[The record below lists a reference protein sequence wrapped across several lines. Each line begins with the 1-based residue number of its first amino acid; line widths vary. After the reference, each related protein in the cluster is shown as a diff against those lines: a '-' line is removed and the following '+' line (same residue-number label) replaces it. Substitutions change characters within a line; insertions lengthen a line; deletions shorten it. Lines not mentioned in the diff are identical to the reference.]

1 MKYMNISGLFFF
13 VAVMFASA
21 ACQPTSESS
30 ECKSL
35 TAQAE
40 SEYLIPLRP
49 GGVDGSPF
57 WNIHATRFTYAPAF
71 GFNEVEGASAYRF
84 TIRQDGR
91 PDLVFQTSSP
101 QESLSSVWNEI
112 IPGKVS
118 LTVEA
123 LSSSGETVGLAGER
137 EFVRAYPFVAR
148 KETPAR
154 GYREAA
160 LKACL
165 YVHNMPSVQHWK
177 NSSSPDMSYPYNAY
191 VCKIIGATVRTE
203 CLLAREFPEMREEAL
218 KIALNAGEYL
228 VMMSEQEETVLK
240 GWPPTYGVAPDDHS
254 SHPAK
259 VARLNAGKMMVLEAS
274 VPGEAYLDLYDATG
288 CDVWKAR
295 ARQIA
300 DTFAEIQGEDGSWP
314 TRIDRYTGCQ
324 IGQTKAYPGHI
335 LRFLRRCVE
344 QYRMTDVQFTI
355 DKAERYISEVAMKT
369 FDLTG
374 QFEDSLYD
382 VLEPYSNLTNFTA
395 SPYADYLLTKPEP
408 TDEDVRNAKDLIRL
422 SEDQFVHWD
431 YPADSLGFK
440 DRVTPC
446 VNEQYM
452 FEVPVDASTADVC
465 DGYLALYEYN
475 KDPLA
480 LAKAT
485 ALLNALTRAQNPVTG
500 QMPTSLQYTGGRDL
514 IPEDFWLNC
523 SWWSAKALLRL
534 DSILQNEKGR
544 Q

>member
-1 MKYMNISGLFFF
+1 MNIARMSLCAAIFFA
-13 VAVMFASA
+13 AVS
-21 ACQPTSESS
+21 CSHTSEQM
-30 ECKSL
+30 SL
-35 TAQAE
+35 TAQAKA
-40 SEYLIPLRP
+40 EYLVPLRP
-49 GGVDGSPF
+49 GGEDGSPY
-57 WNIHATRFTYAPAF
+57 WNTYSTRFTYAPAF
-71 GFNEVEGASAYRF
+71 DFNEVEGASRYRF
-84 TIRQDGR
+84 IISQENGQDI
-91 PDLVFQTSSP
+91 VFYSSTP
-101 QESLSSVWNEI
+101 RESLSEVWNDI
-112 IPGKVS
+112 IPGKVV

-123 LSSSGETVGLAGER
+123 VGTSDETLSVAGKR
-137 EFVRAYPFVAR
+137 EFNRAYPFVAK
-148 KETPAR
+148 KESPAR
-154 GYREAA
+154 NYREAA

-177 NSSSPDMSYPYNAY
+177 TSVTPDMSYPYNAY
-191 VCKIIGATVRTE
+191 VCKIVGATVRTE
-203 CLLAREFPEMREEAL
+203 CLLARELPYLRDEAMA
-218 KIALNAGEYL
+218 IALNAAEYL
-228 VMMSEQEETVLK
+228 VAMAGQEQTVLE
-240 GWPPTYGVAPDDHS
+240 GWPPTYGVAPDDKS

-288 CDVWKAR
+288 DEVWKAR
-295 ARQIA
+295 AEQIA
-300 DTFAEIQGEDGSWP
+300 RTFGMIQGEDGSWP
-314 TRIDRYTGCQ
+314 TRIDRYTGQQ

-344 QYRMTDVQFTI
+344 QYNMDGVQSTI
-355 DKAERYISEVAMKT
+355 DKAETYIREVALKD

-395 SPYADYLLTKPEP
+395 SPYADYLLTKAEP
-408 TDEDVRNAKDLIRL
+408 TEEDIRNAKDLIRL

-431 YPADSLGFK
+431 YAADSLGFK

-452 FEVPVDASTADVC
+452 FEVPIDASTADVC

-500 QMPTSLQYTGGRDL
+500 QMPTSLQYSGGRE
-514 IPEDFWLNC
+514 ISPEDFWLNC

-534 DSILQNEKGR
+534 DSILEKEKGR

>member
-1 MKYMNISGLFFF
+1 MKYMNISRLFLFT
-13 VAVMFASA
+13 AVTLVSA
-21 ACQPTSESS
+21 ACHSISGTSEYS
-30 ECKSL
+30 SL

-40 SEYLIPLRP
+40 AEYVIPLRP

-71 GFNEVEGASAYRF
+71 GFNEIQGASAYRF
-84 TIRQDGR
+84 IIRQDGR
-91 PDLVFQTSSP
+91 PDLIFNASSP
-101 QESLSSVWNEI
+101 QASLSQVWNEI
-112 IPGKVS
+112 VPGKVV

-123 LSSSGETVGLAGER
+123 LAPSGEAIALVGTK
-137 EFVRAYPFVAR
+137 EFVRAYPFVAK
-148 KETPAR
+148 KELPAR
-154 GYREAA
+154 NYRESA
-160 LKACL
+160 LKACM
-165 YVHNMPSVQHWK
+165 YVHNMPAVQHWK
-177 NSSSPDMSYPYNAY
+177 NSTSPDMSYPYNAY

-218 KIALNAGEYL
+218 QIALNAGEYL
-228 VMMSEQEETVLK
+228 VMMAEQEKTVLE

-288 CDVWKAR
+288 CEVWKER
-295 ARQIA
+295 ARVVA
-300 DTFAEIQGEDGSWP
+300 ATFAEIQAGDGSWP
-314 TRIDRYTGCQ
+314 TRIDRYTGRQ

-344 QYRMTDVQFTI
+344 QYQMSDVQLTI

-395 SPYADYLLTKPEP
+395 SPYADYLLTKSEP

-431 YPADSLGFK
+431 YPVDSLGFK

-452 FEVPVDASTADVC
+452 FEVPIDASTADVC
-465 DGYLALYEYN
+465 DGYLALYEYT

-514 IPEDFWLNC
+514 VPEDFWLNC

-534 DSILQNEKGR
+534 DAILQNEKGR

>member
-1 MKYMNISGLFFF
+1 MDMRRLFILTIFAA
-13 VAVMFASA
+13 AVSCSDSLEQAEN
-21 ACQPTSESS
+21 TD
-30 ECKSL
+30 L
-35 TAQAE
+35 TAMAQ
-40 SEYLIPLRP
+40 SEYQVPVRQ
-49 GGVDGSPF
+49 GGIDGSPF
-57 WNIHATRFTYAPAF
+57 WNVHSTRFLYAPAF
-71 GFNEVEGASAYRF
+71 DFKPVVGAERYRF
-84 TIRQDGR
+84 TLTHEDGKESVFYAACPSENLSPIWNDVQPGNVR
-91 PDLVFQTSSP
+91 LV
-101 QESLSSVWNEI
+101 
-112 IPGKVS
+112 
-118 LTVEA
+118 VEGTDA
-123 LSSSGETVGLAGER
+123 EDKTVGVAGER
-137 EFVRAYPFVAR
+137 TFFRAYPFVH
-148 KETPAR
+148 KDEVPAR

-165 YVHNMPSVQHWK
+165 YVHNMPAVQHWK
-177 NSSSPDMSYPYNAY
+177 DSGTPDMSYPYNAY

-203 CLLAREFPEMREEAL
+203 CLLAEELPYMRDEAL
-218 KIALNAGEYL
+218 SIARNAAEYL
-228 VMMSEQEETVLK
+228 VMMADAEDTVLE
-240 GWPPTYGVAPDDHS
+240 GWPPTYGVAPDDRQ

-274 VPGEAYLDLYDATG
+274 VPGEAYLDMYDATG
-288 CDVWKAR
+288 EEVWLER
-295 ARQIA
+295 AHTVA
-300 DTFAEIQGEDGSWP
+300 GTFAMIQREDGSWP
-314 TRIDRYTGCQ
+314 TRIDRYTGEQ
-324 IGQTKAYPGHI
+324 IGQTDAYPGHI

-344 QYRMTDVQFTI
+344 QYRMAEFQPVI
-355 DKAERYISEVAMKT
+355 DKAECYIREVAMKT

-395 SPYADYLLTKPEP
+395 SPYADYLLTKKDP
-408 TDEDVRNAKDLIRL
+408 TEEDVRNAMDLIRL

-452 FEVPVDASTADVC
+452 FEVPIDASTADVC

-485 ALLNALTRAQNPVTG
+485 ALLNALTRAQDPVTG
-500 QMPTSLQYTGGRDL
+500 QMPTSLLYTGGREQNA
-514 IPEDFWLNC
+514 EDFWLNC

-534 DSILQNEKGR
+534 DSILNNDK
-544 Q
+544 

>member
-1 MKYMNISGLFFF
+1 MMIREFLLTVSAMAVISCSG
-13 VAVMFASA
+13 V
-21 ACQPTSESS
+21 PEGNND
-30 ECKSL
+30 EDL
-35 TAQAE
+35 TAKAAAE
-40 SEYLIPLRP
+40 YAVPLRP

-57 WNIHATRFTYAPAF
+57 WNIHSTRFTYAPAF
-71 GFNEVEGASAYRF
+71 DFSVVDGAVTYRF
-84 TIRQDGR
+84 RVTHENGEEY
-91 PDLVFQTSSP
+91 VFEAKSP
-101 QESLSSVWNEI
+101 VESLSSVWNDVAPGNVTLIVEGLDAE
-112 IPGKVS
+112 GKVKG
-118 LTVEA
+118 V
-123 LSSSGETVGLAGER
+123 AGER
-137 EFVRAYPFVAR
+137 RFVRAYPFVAN
-148 KETPAR
+148 EEVPAR

-165 YVHNMPSVQHWK
+165 YVHNMPAVQNWK
-177 NSSSPDMSYPYNAY
+177 TSKVPDMSYPYNAY

-203 CLLAREFPEMREEAL
+203 CLLARELPHL
-218 KIALNAGEYL
+218 KDDAMAIALNAAEYL
-228 VMMSEQEETVLK
+228 VMMAQAEKTVLE
-240 GWPPTYGVAPDDHS
+240 GWPPTYGVAPDDTD

-274 VPGEAYLDLYDATG
+274 VPGEAYLDLYDVTG
-288 CDVWKAR
+288 DEVWKER
-295 ARQIA
+295 ARTIA
-300 DTFAEIQGEDGSWP
+300 RTFGKIQNQDGSWP
-314 TRIDRYTGCQ
+314 TRIDRYTGAR
-324 IGQTKAYPGHI
+324 IGQTNAYPGHI

-344 QYRMTDVQFTI
+344 QYQMTEAQATI
-355 DKAERYISEVAMKT
+355 DKAESYIREIAMKE

-395 SPYADYLLTKPEP
+395 SPYADYLLTKDEP
-408 TDEDVRNAKDLIRL
+408 TEEDVRNAMDLIRL

-452 FEVPVDASTADVC
+452 FEVPIDASTADVC

-485 ALLNALTRAQNPVTG
+485 ALLNALTRAQDPVTG
-500 QMPTSLQYTGGRDL
+500 QMPTSLQYTGGRDQNA
-514 IPEDFWLNC
+514 EDFWLNC

-534 DSILQNEKGR
+534 DSILNNDK
-544 Q
+544 

>member
-1 MKYMNISGLFFF
+1 MNIARSLVFAAIIF
-13 VAVMFASA
+13 AVA
-21 ACQPTSESS
+21 ACSQASDSS
-30 ECKSL
+30 EFESL

-40 SEYLIPLRP
+40 SEYLVPLKQ

-57 WNIHATRFTYAPAF
+57 WNIHSSRFTYAPAF
-71 GFNEVEGASAYRF
+71 GFNDVEGACSYRY
-84 TIRQDGR
+84 TIRQEHGEN
-91 PDLVFQTSSP
+91 LVFQADSP
-101 QESLSSVWNEI
+101 RESLAPVWNDI
-112 IPGKVS
+112 LPGNVV

-123 LSSSGETVGLAGER
+123 VGPTGETTAIAGER
-137 EFVRAYPFVAR
+137 EFFRAYPFVAR
-148 KETPAR
+148 EDAPAR

-165 YVHNMPSVQHWK
+165 YVHNMPAVQHWK
-177 NSSSPDMSYPYNAY
+177 NSVTPDMSYPYNAY
-191 VCKIIGATVRTE
+191 VCKIIGATIRTE
-203 CLLAREFPEMREEAL
+203 CLLARELPQMREEAL
-218 KIALNAGEYL
+218 AIALNAAEYL
-228 VMMSEQEETVLK
+228 VMMSRQEKTVLE
-240 GWPPTYGVAPDDHS
+240 GWPPTYGVAPDDKS

-288 CDVWKAR
+288 EEIWKER
-295 ARQIA
+295 AHRIA
-300 DTFAEIQGEDGSWP
+300 CTFAKIQGEDGSWP
-314 TRIDRYTGCQ
+314 TRIDRYTGQQ

-344 QYRMTDVQFTI
+344 QYQMTDAQHTI
-355 DKAERYISEVAMKT
+355 DKAEEYIREVAMKD

-395 SPYADYLLTKPEP
+395 SPYADYLLTKAQP
-408 TDEDVRNAKDLIRL
+408 TEEDVRNAKDLIRL

-431 YPADSLGFK
+431 YPVDSLGFK

-465 DGYLALYEYN
+465 DGYLALYEYT

-485 ALLNALTRAQNPVTG
+485 ALLNALTRAQNAVTG
-500 QMPTSLQYTGGRDL
+500 QMPTSLQYTGGKEL
-514 IPEDFWLNC
+514 SPEDFWLNC

-534 DSILQNEKGR
+534 DSILEKEKGR